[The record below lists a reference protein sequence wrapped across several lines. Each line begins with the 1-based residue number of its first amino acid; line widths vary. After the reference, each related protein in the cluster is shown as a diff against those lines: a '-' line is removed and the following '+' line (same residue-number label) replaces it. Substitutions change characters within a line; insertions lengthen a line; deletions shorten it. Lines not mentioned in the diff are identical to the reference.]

1 MALKHRGQSVRDGR
15 LRHEVHHRS
24 PQGVTRDVLDAVNKR
39 LPLGLWRKLHR
50 RFVED
55 TPERSDEDV
64 VGDDVGLEA
73 VEVAH
78 VVQPVVPRPVV
89 VGPELGPLSSA
100 TPLGATTRRRHT
112 VDGHV

>member
-1 MALKHRGQSVRDGR
+1 MKHHGQSVRDGR
-15 LRHEVHHRS
+15 LRHEVHECS
-24 PQGVTRDVLDAVNKR
+24 PQRVTRDVLDAVNQR

-64 VGDDVGLEA
+64 VGDDVGVEA

-89 VGPELGPLSSA
+89 VGPDCEP
-100 TPLGATTRRRHT
+100 TT
-112 VDGHV
+112 VPFADPVLLP